1 VPPVSPGPPRV
12 IATSFGA
19 APALTGRECAM
30 RYARPVT
37 FLLNALLLIGCS
49 QGPSATAPSGLGL
62 TASSSVNSA
71 TALATAGVVSNTII
85 PIPPNSVLFDACTG
99 EGVHVTGTIHRVTVT
114 TVDANGGTHME
125 MHFNVQGVSGV
136 GLVTGTQ
143 YRGIH
148 TETHSSNA
156 SGSGAS
162 EFTTVIDIKLIAE
175 GSADNLTIRD
185 VLIHSTTNADGT
197 VTANIDNMTIGEC
210 R

>member
-1 VPPVSPGPPRV
+1 MDES
-12 IATSFGA
+12 
-19 APALTGRECAM
+19 
-30 RYARPVT
+30 
-37 FLLNALLLIGCS
+37 
-49 QGPSATAPSGLGL
+49 
-62 TASSSVNSA
+62 
-71 TALATAGVVSNTII
+71 
-85 PIPPNSVLFDACTG
+85 
-99 EGVHVTGTIHRVTVT
+99 
-114 TVDANGGTHME
+114 GGTHME

-175 GSADNLTIRD
+175 GSAGNLTIRD

-197 VTANIDNMTIGEC
+197 VTRYHRQHDC